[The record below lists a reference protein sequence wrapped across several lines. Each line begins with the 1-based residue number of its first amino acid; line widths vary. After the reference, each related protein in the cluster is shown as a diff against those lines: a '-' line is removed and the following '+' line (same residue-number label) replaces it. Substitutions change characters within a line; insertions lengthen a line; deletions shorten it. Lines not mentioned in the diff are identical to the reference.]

1 MKFTNREL
9 FCTSK
14 ENPIYVHTNIAEFP
28 LEIGQINC
36 QTDNPTLS
44 FSVSGLYIF
53 YLPQTCF
60 AVNTGNFYS
69 WSVENTKYQ
78 TKCHISGILSGPA
91 LFVKLK
97 SILKIETLSGHFYF

>member
-14 ENPIYVHTNIAEFP
+14 ENPIYVHIDIAEFP

-44 FSVSGLYIF
+44 FSVPGLYN
-53 YLPQTCF
+53 YLSTS
-60 AVNTGNFYS
+60 N
-69 WSVENTKYQ
+69 
-78 TKCHISGILSGPA
+78 ILRWDYWE
-91 LFVKLK
+91 FV
-97 SILKIETLSGHFYF
+97 